1 MTSDGKGVV
10 AGAVGDEPAEQLIAQ
25 IVEGQAARHWG
36 VRASADGDDLR
47 LTELVAAISLAT
59 DLGTGQPMEHAL
71 RTCRLAMTV
80 ARELGLDA
88 GTAADVH
95 YVALLRFL
103 GCTADA

>member
-10 AGAVGDEPAEQLIAQ
+10 VGAVGDEPAEQLIAQ

-59 DLGTGQPMEHAL
+59 DLGTG
-71 RTCRLAMTV
+71 
-80 ARELGLDA
+80 
-88 GTAADVH
+88 AADG
-95 YVALLRFL
+95 A
-103 GCTADA
+103 CAADLPVGRDRQRPSDLPPSRTDTGN